1 MTETT
6 SHTSADTGPE
16 RMACARKMGR
26 YQTRINAVLQS
37 YVEAHSH

>member
-1 MTETT
+1 MIPIGTPL
-6 SHTSADTGPE
+6 AE
-16 RMACARKMGR
+16 RPPTPN